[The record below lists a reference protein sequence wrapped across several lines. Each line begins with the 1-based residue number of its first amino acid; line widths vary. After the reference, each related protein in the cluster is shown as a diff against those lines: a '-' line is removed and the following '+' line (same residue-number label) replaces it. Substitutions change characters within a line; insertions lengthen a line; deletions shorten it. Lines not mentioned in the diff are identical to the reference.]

1 MADDFSFSFDDLQDL
16 LSQIDDGGG
25 KPLDVMHEET
35 DREIEKVRKK
45 LAKEYK
51 QAEKELKQKAND
63 HFKKFEKAD
72 KEKARLVK
80 EGKLSNEDYIT
91 WRKNKILYDKTLQA
105 KVKSMSDYLASVDRH
120 AADIVNGRL
129 AGIYA
134 NNYNYELYK
143 IEKGMG
149 ATTSLVLHNEKS
161 VERLASKNPKLLPNP
176 SKKTQEKI
184 KSGKIKKWSQRK
196 INNAITQGILQGEPI
211 MDIADRLTK
220 VVSMEW
226 SSAVR
231 NARTSMTGA
240 QNAGRLGTYKDAG
253 RLGIKTK
260 KQWMATLDERTRES
274 HQELD
279 GESVPVDEPFSNGL
293 MFPADPD
300 GEPEEVYNCRCTM
313 VADIED
319 YPDEGFERYVD
330 GESVGDMT
338 YKDWL
343 QMKGGTQE
351 AEGLSFA
358 DKIKSIRDNEKLTQT
373 EKIEQAGQIFADE
386 INNGYLQEVDGLE
399 QTIDKKRDEMFEKL
413 LKLEG
418 EAEQI
423 KLQEDFIKWEENI
436 RKRFKPDN
444 ALADKLSKVRS
455 VGYKN
460 AKELK
465 SHLKNSRSP
474 MRVHVESAYNH
485 YPTEWIEKS
494 IKRSKLGVKKVNRG
508 YYDDI
513 QEVIAISGWNDEMV
527 KGTCFHELGHRFEQ
541 SVPEILKQERA
552 FYKRRTDGEDL
563 KWLGSG
569 YGRSEK
575 TRRDKFLNKYMGK
588 DYGGSAYE
596 LVSMGFEYAYTDPA
610 KLAKDPDMQ
619 KWIYGIL
626 CIL

>member
-1 MADDFSFSFDDLQDL
+1 MADDFDFSFDDLENL
-16 LSQIDDGGG
+16 LSEIDDGGG

-35 DREIEKVRKK
+35 DREIEKVRKR

-80 EGKLSNEDYIT
+80 DGKLSNEDYIT

-129 AGIYA
+129 TGIYA

-161 VERLASKNPKLLPNP
+161 VERLARKNPKLLPNP

-226 SSAVR
+226 NSAVR

-319 YPDEGFERYVD
+319 YPDEGFERYVN

-343 QMKGGTQE
+343 DMKNPDAVKETVLHTQNVKEFVQLKQFAERKGISYNKASTMEPMAHENVVAKIAGGDKTTGSCMSQAFTYVANTKGIDVLDFRGGKSTDMFSDYMNLQRMIKLSDAKVRKEFVEREAKDTAKLLAGIEKDKEFILIVGRHAAVVRNSTEHGLQYLELQSETQMGYMPFETSRRT
-351 AEGLSFA
+351 AE
-358 DKIKSIRDNEKLTQT
+358 ET
-373 EKIEQAGQIFADE
+373 
-386 INNGYLQEVDGLE
+386 LQKRFGCRKR
-399 QTIDKKRDEMFEKL
+399 IDKLGTMVLKKEVMLVDIDSMKMTEEYKEMLGYINTAKSKQKKGIGGGEK
-413 LKLEG
+413 
-418 EAEQI
+418 
-423 KLQEDFIKWEENI
+423 
-436 RKRFKPDN
+436 
-444 ALADKLSKVRS
+444 
-455 VGYKN
+455 
-460 AKELK
+460 
-465 SHLKNSRSP
+465 
-474 MRVHVESAYNH
+474 
-485 YPTEWIEKS
+485 
-494 IKRSKLGVKKVNRG
+494 
-508 YYDDI
+508 
-513 QEVIAISGWNDEMV
+513 
-527 KGTCFHELGHRFEQ
+527 
-541 SVPEILKQERA
+541 
-552 FYKRRTDGEDL
+552 
-563 KWLGSG
+563 
-569 YGRSEK
+569 
-575 TRRDKFLNKYMGK
+575 
-588 DYGGSAYE
+588 
-596 LVSMGFEYAYTDPA
+596 
-610 KLAKDPDMQ
+610 
-619 KWIYGIL
+619 
-626 CIL
+626 